1 MAAKGRTR
9 KQPARANARTREWP
23 EKLTVTQARKL
34 LKVSPSKMTQ
44 LLRQNLI
51 RHHRNPLDMREK
63 LIGRSDLLAF
73 MKKYGRD

>member
-9 KQPARANARTREWP
+9 KQHARGDARTQEWP
-23 EKLTVTQARKL
+23 EKLTVTQARRL

-51 RHHRNPLDMREK
+51 RHHRNPIDMREK
-63 LIGRSDLLAF
+63 LIRRSDLLAF
-73 MKKYGRD
+73 LKKYGRD